1 MSMEFHSFKQGSSDT
16 ADNVLVISNDTPLL
30 LGRAG
35 ELPQADLSHSMM
47 YWVKAKLKNPNE
59 SIGGN
64 SGAIDRSIT
73 ATCTVFNHNVLTTE
87 VGIGHQIIVRTDD
100 AGGPATYVRM
110 TGARISY
117 DAVGVRTKANEPQT
131 NTIPAN
137 GWFCMASTLDATTGD
152 FTFYAIDPADGTILY
167 KNIYNWPIPNA
178 PAYPYDGRTRGANN
192 FVLPFKFRRSSN
204 NGTVLN
210 SHTHDMLLAE
220 WDYWEGTAKTEAEL
234 VALSQIGFAETN
246 LPQDLVFSINWM
258 RDWRLD
264 GNPTQTD
271 DASGNGNHA
280 LITFDHAYSLDNPVP
295 VFLMREASAEHDYV
309 EVGLFSASTGTTRIC
324 AYPSGT
330 AQPSD
335 ADIFNGVGA
344 VSSIVVQP
352 DGIVEG
358 LYQLSGLDTGTEYEL
373 FAIQDEQDL
382 GSYGSVAKITVN
394 TPYKYSET
402 VGNVSGNPWISKT
415 GIQWSWFDSTD
426 TNSLGSASAS
436 GTLSSTPS
444 EETDANG
451 LLEITLPT
459 SISTAKGG
467 QGTMVLRADFDGA
480 VQTASHIVTVK

>member
-1 MSMEFHSFKQGSSDT
+1 MAMEYHSYKQGSSDT
-16 ADNVLVISNDTPLL
+16 GTTVVQLVVPSPLIA
-30 LGRAG
+30 GRAG
-35 ELPQADLSHSMM
+35 ELPADLSHTMV
-47 YWVKAKLKNPNE
+47 YWAKPKLKNPNE
-59 SIGGN
+59 SIGG
-64 SGAIDRSIT
+64 STGQVERSIT
-73 ATCTVFNHNVLTTE
+73 VRCTAFNFNFTTRE
-87 VGIGHQIIVRTDD
+87 IGIGHQAIVATNDVGGTAIYDD
-100 AGGPATYVRM
+100 LK
-110 TGARISY
+110 GARASY
-117 DAVGVRTKANEPQT
+117 DGVTVHNVSNEPQT

-137 GWFCMASTLDATTGD
+137 GSFCMASTLDATTGD
-152 FTFYAIDPADGTILY
+152 FTFYAIDPADGTVLY
-167 KNIYNWPIPNA
+167 KNIYNHPIPSA
-178 PAYPYDGRTRGANN
+178 PAYPYDGTVRG
-192 FVLPFKFRRSSN
+192 SSN
-204 NGTVLN
+204 FTVPFNIARAATNATVVN

-234 VALSQIGFAETN
+234 VALSQVGFAETN

-280 LITFDHAYSLDNPVP
+280 VITSEHAYTLDNPVP
-295 VFLMREASAEHDYV
+295 VFLMRTASAEHDYM
-309 EVGLFSASTGTTRIC
+309 EIGLFSASTGTARIC

-335 ADIFNGVGA
+335 SDIFNGVGA
-344 VSSIVVQP
+344 VSSVIAQP

-358 LYQLSGLDTGTEYEL
+358 LYQLSGLDTDTEYEI
-373 FAIQDEQDL
+373 FAIQDELDS
-382 GSYGSVAKITVN
+382 GSYGTVAKITVN

-402 VGNVSGNPWISKT
+402 VNNVNGDPWISKT

-426 TNSLGSASAS
+426 ANSLGSASAS
-436 GTLSSTPS
+436 GTLSSTLS
-444 EETDANG
+444 EETDATG

-467 QGTMVLRADFDGA
+467 QGTMVLRSDFDGA